1 MTTQESETRIMEF
14 RALGDEE
21 LRAFAQQLGFLQG
34 KSESFA
40 TKEDIGN
47 LRKDIESLKNWTAWR
62 VVGAGLVLL
71 AALFAA
77 WRDIVLRLPTP

>member
-1 MTTQESETRIMEF
+1 MTTQESETRRMEF
-14 RALGDEE
+14 GAPGDEE

-40 TKEDIGN
+40 TREDIGN

>member
-1 MTTQESETRIMEF
+1 MTTQESETRRLESGV
-14 RALGDEE
+14 LGDDES
-21 LRAFAQQLGFLQG
+21 RAFAQQLGFIQG

-47 LRKDIESLKNWTAWR
+47 LRKDIESLKNWITWR
-62 VVGAGLVLL
+62 VVGAGIVLL

-77 WRDIVLRLPTP
+77 WRDIILRLPTP